1 MEKLS
6 TEKREAEDK
15 FKDVYRFFLNIF
27 HDFNMLQSQI
37 FRDSRTV
44 LNLVKNDYEAQEK
57 ARIIVAE
64 FPDNVGFF

>member
-1 MEKLS
+1 MTLIWF
-6 TEKREAEDK
+6 T
-15 FKDVYRFFLNIF
+15 N
-27 HDFNMLQSQI
+27 QI

-64 FPDNVGFF
+64 FPDNVGFLKFLKN